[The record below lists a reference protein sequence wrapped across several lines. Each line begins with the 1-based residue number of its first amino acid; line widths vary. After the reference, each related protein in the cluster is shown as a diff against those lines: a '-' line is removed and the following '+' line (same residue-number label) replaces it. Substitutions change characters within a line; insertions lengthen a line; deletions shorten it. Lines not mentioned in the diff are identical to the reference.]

1 MKLDTLEKLYV
12 HELKDLWSANK
23 QVLALLPS
31 LNGAVSDV
39 DLDNRL
45 NGLREQTEARVA
57 NIEKIFDGL
66 DFGPQGH
73 KCEGMEG
80 LVKEARGL
88 IGDCDDKKV
97 CAAGVIASVQRMLHY
112 FMAGYGTSRALAE
125 KLGRYP
131 DADVLQDDVS
141 KIGAEDTAL
150 SRLADRKINF
160 EALVAA

>member
-23 QVLALLPS
+23 QVLDLLPS
-31 LNGAVSDV
+31 LNNAVTDT

-45 NGLREQTEARVA
+45 NGLRVQTQTRVER
-57 NIEKIFDGL
+57 IESIFEGL

-80 LVKEARGL
+80 LVKETRGL
-88 IGDCDDKKV
+88 VQDCEDKKV
-97 CAAGVIASVQRMLHY
+97 CAAGVIASVQRILHY

-125 KLGRYP
+125 KMSRYD
-131 DADVLQDDVS
+131 DADVLQEDLS
-141 KIGAEDTAL
+141 RIGAEDTAL
-150 SRLADRKINF
+150 NRLAERKINF
-160 EALVAA
+160 EALVSA